1 LDCLFITFVK
11 QTIPP
16 FTKIVRWMIFLHQLV
31 SHIFSNRTVTEG
43 GCWSPRSAVVVSVK
57 HTPLTITRLIFVT
70 DLSRI
75 YIRISPKYPPSIGKR
90 KMEVD
95 TNLITKTKLHCGGLD
110 TSTNRFIFRHIIS
123 IGTTHNRS
131 HRFGEK
137 FISKWVVS

>member
-1 LDCLFITFVK
+1 LDCLFIKFVK

-16 FTKIVRWMIFLHQLV
+16 FTKIVRWMLFLHQLV
-31 SHIFSNRTVTEG
+31 SYIFLNRTVTEG
-43 GCWSPRSAVVVSVK
+43 ACWSPRSAVVVSVT
-57 HTPLTITRLIFVT
+57 HTHSTHNYTAYICHRP
-70 DLSRI
+70 I

-95 TNLITKTKLHCGGLD
+95 INLITKTKLHYGEFD

-123 IGTTHNRS
+123 KGTTHNRS

-137 FISKWVVS
+137 FISKWVVR